1 MSDDKKVFR
10 FEGRKI
16 DTTWDGRLCIHVQEC
31 TRAKGELFES
41 GREPWC
47 QPDLGEADYVAEV
60 VRRCPTGAL
69 TYDRKDGAAEEKA
82 PEANTILLANNGP
95 LYLSGELKIDGAKD
109 DMPGVRFRA
118 ALCRCGDS
126 QNKPFCDNT
135 PAPPW
140 ARPATAST
148 SPAGRWRSNGLRTGR
163 CCCQETSRSSPGPDD
178 RPGAAPRPHSVAVAL
193 RRTSRSATAATNRQ
207 ASRPTDNVS
216 LQRTFL
222 ETENRRLVLDR
233 MILFGKRSVV
243 RQPNRFSS
251 RPGGPDASSVRMT

>member
-82 PEANTILLANNGP
+82 PEANTIQLTNNGP
-95 LYLSGELKIDGAKD
+95 LYVSGELKIDGAKD

-135 PAPPW
+135 HEKAGFRDRAALGETGDGFDVSGGALEIKRAPNGPLLLSGNFTIVSGAGRSTW
-140 ARPATAST
+140 RGTKAALCRCGASKNKPFCDG
-148 SPAGRWRSNGLRTGR
+148 SHKPAGF
-163 CCCQETSRSSPGPDD
+163 
-178 RPGAAPRPHSVAVAL
+178 
-193 RRTSRSATAATNRQ
+193 Q
-207 ASRPTDNVS
+207 AD
-216 LQRTFL
+216 
-222 ETENRRLVLDR
+222 
-233 MILFGKRSVV
+233 
-243 RQPNRFSS
+243 
-251 RPGGPDASSVRMT
+251 